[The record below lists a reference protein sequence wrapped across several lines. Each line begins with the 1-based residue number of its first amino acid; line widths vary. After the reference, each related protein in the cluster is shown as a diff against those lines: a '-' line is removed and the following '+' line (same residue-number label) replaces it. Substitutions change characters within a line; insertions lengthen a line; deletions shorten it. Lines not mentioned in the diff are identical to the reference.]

1 MRIFLYVALTAYC
14 FGIGVYLVSETFYP
28 VEAACVGC
36 FKKELP
42 FAGGAGSTPT
52 NRTVGIKYNTGALSN
67 PFAGAEATRFEA
79 ALNIA
84 TGAWNGM
91 TTGDNGTGNHQPYN
105 FSLNQSMSP
114 NDVNIGVELVNDIPD
129 APNACASMSVVKNPD
144 GSVRKGFLQIKRSA
158 LNGLTADE
166 MAKLIEH
173 ELGHFMGLADN
184 YDADHCDT
192 VMSQAEGDCKP
203 LSHGIQ
209 KGDVETV
216 NKYVADPSDCS
227 RERGVK
233 PLHDEVGGFTDPN
246 PSPFYYPRT
255 CYYFYDEVP
264 LYQFCDCN
272 ESGSPRG
279 YRYIGSVYYL
289 TDVFCNY

>member
-1 MRIFLYVALTAYC
+1 MRIFLYLALTAYC
-14 FGIGVYLVSETFYP
+14 FGLGVYLVSETFYP
-28 VEAACVGC
+28 AEAACVGC

-52 NRTVGIKYNTGALSN
+52 DRKVGIRYNSGTMSN
-67 PFAGAEATRFEA
+67 AFNGAEATRFEA

-84 TGAWNGM
+84 TTAWNGA
-91 TTGDNGTGNHQPYN
+91 TTQDNGAGDQQPYN
-105 FSLNQSMSP
+105 FTLNQNM
-114 NDVNIGVELVNDIPD
+114 DVNTVNLAVQLVDAIPD
-129 APNACASMSVVKNPD
+129 APNACASMSVTKNAD
-144 GSVRKGFLQIKRSA
+144 GSIRKGYLQIKRSA
-158 LNGLTADE
+158 LNNLTADD

-184 YDADHCDT
+184 YDADHCDS
-192 VMSQAEGDCKP
+192 VMSQAKDDCKP
-203 LSHGIQ
+203 LSKGIK
-209 KGDVETV
+209 KGDVQTV
-216 NKYVADPSDCS
+216 NKYVANPDDCS

-233 PLHDEVGGFTDPN
+233 PLHSEVGGFTDPT
-246 PSPFYYPRT
+246 PAPFYYPRT
-255 CYYFYDEVP
+255 CYYFYDEIP